1 MIKKLIKA
9 IKNAL
14 PKKPDPATLEF
25 EKIRRDR
32 GAIWA
37 QKKPLK

>member
-1 MIKKLIKA
+1 MIKRIYEA
-9 IKNAL
+9 IKKAL
-14 PKKPDPATLEF
+14 PKRPDPATLEF

-37 QKKPLK
+37 QKNQK